1 MQKALSARPERLRP
15 LPWIRQLLSGNSV
28 LAQLVRYVVVGGSAL
43 VVDAGTFSLLRIM
56 FDADLVSS
64 NVAGRI
70 VGACIA
76 FLGHRLFTFQRDR
89 SNRARFTAEALRYI
103 LLLACSMSL
112 STVSLWLLTDFL
124 FNIGPGLVETAAK
137 IVVECSIISLN
148 FVVQRLWV
156 FRKAAA

>member
-1 MQKALSARPERLRP
+1 MPKALSAQPDRLRA
-15 LPWIRQLLSGNSV
+15 LPWIGPLLSGNSV

-43 VVDAGTFSLLRIM
+43 VVDAGTFSLLRIV

-76 FLGHRLFTFQRDR
+76 FLGHRLFTFQRNQV
-89 SNRARFTAEALRYI
+89 NRARFVTEALRYV
-103 LLLACSMSL
+103 LLLTFSMSL
-112 STVSLWLLTDFL
+112 STASLWLLTDFL
-124 FNIGPGLVETAAK
+124 FNVGPGLVETATK

-148 FVVQRLWV
+148 FVAQRLWV
-156 FRKAAA
+156 FRKSAA